1 MDQYEKL
8 LEAKSNRNQLLMDH
22 LNNKYYLLVREIQ
35 HLLEQ
40 GLKERIQLLCPLP
53 SINPTNK
60 TVRRL
65 SAVFDF
71 YYFGFSVASK

>member
-53 SINPTNK
+53 SINPANK